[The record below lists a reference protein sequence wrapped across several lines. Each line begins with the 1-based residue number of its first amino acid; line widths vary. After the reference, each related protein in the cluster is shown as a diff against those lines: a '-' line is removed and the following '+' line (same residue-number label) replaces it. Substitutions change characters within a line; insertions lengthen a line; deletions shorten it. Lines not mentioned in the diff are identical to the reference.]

1 MSNGKELLQL
11 LLAGYF
17 HQDWDLEA
25 DDDLG
30 VVRNFIESE
39 GIEDKQSVL
48 DAINEILMRGE
59 AEVSSFL
66 TESGC
71 EYYFAADGLTAKG
84 WLARLRSEFSGTKK
98 RIT

>member
-1 MSNGKELLQL
+1 MSSGKELIQL

-17 HQDWDLEA
+17 HQDWGLEA

-39 GIEDKQSVL
+39 GIKDQQTIL
-48 DAINEILMRGE
+48 DAIDEILMLGE

-84 WLARLRSEFSGTKK
+84 WLARLRSEFGGAKNS
-98 RIT
+98 